1 MIGHA
6 QPVADQPARDRAL
19 DLRHSF
25 IVRAPAGAGKT
36 RLLIQRYLALLAHV
50 DEPEEITAITFTRK
64 AAAEMRAR
72 VLGAFASAIDVA
84 ADGAGGADDD
94 NVTRQL
100 ARHALARDAEC
111 GWQLTANPSRLR
123 IQTIDSM
130 NATLT
135 RQMPITA
142 RFGAQPDSID
152 DASVLYQEAA
162 RNLLAAVNRVATAGD
177 GMAGQVADDI
187 AVLLAHLD
195 NHFAVA
201 ENLLAETMRS
211 RDQWLRNLPL
221 MQEREALEGALQR
234 VRADAAAH
242 VADWFPPGEMDETRA
257 LVRFSGQNRPEGRTG
272 TSVWQNGLF
281 DASAFP
287 SSDPTT
293 LPLWL
298 ALADLLLTQNGGWRK
313 RGGLNK
319 TVGFPTSAE
328 AIEKA
333 RLASWK
339 NRMGDLLD
347 RLAAASEEG
356 EALRAALGALRE
368 LPPAGYTD
376 GQWAVLGAIVRLLPY
391 ATAELWSVFG
401 AKGQCDFTEISQAA
415 SRALG
420 DDDAPTD
427 LALALDYRIRH
438 LLVDEFQDTSIAQF
452 ELLEKL
458 TRGWTQGDG
467 RTLLAVGDPMQSI
480 YRFREA
486 EVGLFL
492 NAARA
497 GIGTVPLMPLILQV
511 NFRSQPGIVDWV
523 NDTFGCIMPAVAEAN
538 PGEIPYAPSIAN
550 SAHFGNASDAKHA
563 GDRRTSPSCV
573 HWHPQFVTNRTAIAD
588 GGGRVAD
595 DAGENQSPATP
606 STEKIEARCVTDII
620 LARRRD
626 QPTAEVAIL
635 VRTRSHLREIVPAL
649 KAANIAFRAVDI
661 DPLKERPV
669 VLDLWSLTRALTH
682 LADRIAWLA
691 ILRAPWC
698 GLSLNDLAVLT
709 QSASPIERE
718 LAPDT
723 RTVWQLVEDD
733 ARLAALS
740 GGAQAR
746 VARLRETIGR
756 ALALRGRMPLRE
768 LVERTWLALQGPACV
783 PDATNLESAAQWL
796 DLLEAEALAQSG
808 GGALVDLAAFER
820 RVDKLYAGGSIAQ
833 DEAVPA
839 VQIMT
844 IHKAKGLE
852 FDTVIVPG
860 LHRTPRGDTRKL
872 LAWTEQL
879 DTNGKSEL
887 LIAPIGE
894 TGSED
899 DGDTIYRFVRKCD
912 REKQRAE
919 DVRLLYV
926 AATRAEQQLHLLA
939 TVTVDEDDAGDTQV
953 TAPRSASLLAAIW
966 PAVSPLFE
974 DRAHAA
980 RGVASLHAASSR
992 PDNTSRGRVAMRI
1005 CGDSPVPLLPTA
1017 ITVAGDT
1024 PAGKP
1029 PTLAGEIDFEWAGD
1043 SARHIGTVVHASL
1056 QVIAEEGL
1064 EKWNDERINESR
1076 AWVVRTLLHLGV
1088 IENELAA
1095 SADRVARALTN
1106 TLLDARGRWI
1116 LQPHVHARSEW
1127 RLAGLVEN
1135 AMAHVAIDR
1144 TFIDESGTRWIID
1157 FKTGGHEGAD
1167 IKAFL
1172 DNEQVRYR
1180 QQLETYAALLE
1191 SMRPRGATTAISPP
1205 IKLGLYFPMH
1215 AGWREWEWR
1224 SDSPIRDRLSASTTS
1239 LLVPSRDR

>member
-1 MIGHA
+1 MIARA
-6 QPVADQPARDRAL
+6 QPVVDHSARERAL

-72 VLGAFASAIDVA
+72 VLRAFASVTEA
-84 ADGAGGADDD
+84 AANVSASEDD
-94 NVTRQL
+94 VTRQL
-100 ARHALARDAEC
+100 ARRVLARDAER

-142 RFGAQPDSID
+142 RFGAQPESID
-152 DASVLYQEAA
+152 DASALYQDAA
-162 RNLLAAVNRVATAGD
+162 RNLMAGVNRVATSGEESSYK
-177 GMAGQVADDI
+177 VADDI
-187 AVLLAHLD
+187 AVLLSHLD
-195 NHFAVA
+195 NHLAVA
-201 ENLLAETMRS
+201 ENLLAEMLRS

-221 MQEREALEGALQR
+221 MHEREALEGALQK

-242 VADWFPPGEMDETRA
+242 VADWLPPEEMDETLELA
-257 LVRFSGQNRPEGRTG
+257 RFSGRNRPENRSGA
-272 TSVWQNGLF
+272 SVWQNGLF
-281 DASAFP
+281 DSAAFP
-287 SSDPTT
+287 SSDAAT
-293 LPLWL
+293 LPQWL
-298 ALADLLLTQNGGWRK
+298 ALADLLLTQSGGWRK

-319 TVGFPTSAE
+319 NVGFPTSAD
-328 AIEKA
+328 AVEKA

-347 RLAAASEEG
+347 RFAAGGEG
-356 EALRAALGALRE
+356 FEALRVALGALRE
-368 LPPAGYTD
+368 LPPASYTD

-391 ATAELWSVFG
+391 VTAELWSVFG

-415 SRALG
+415 SRSLG

-486 EVGLFL
+486 EVRLFL
-492 NAARA
+492 NAART
-497 GIGTVPLMPLILQV
+497 GIGSVPLVPLTLQV

-523 NDTFGCIMPAVAEAN
+523 NDTFSRIMPSMAQAGA
-538 PGEIPYAPSIAN
+538 GEIPYAASVAN
-550 SAHFGNASDAKHA
+550 SASAGSADEIGNASAA
-563 GDRRTSPSCV
+563 SSAV
-573 HWHPQFVTNRTAIAD
+573 QWHPQFVPK
-588 GGGRVAD
+588 RVAAGAD
-595 DAGENQSPATP
+595 NIDAIVDAERPAQS
-606 STEKIEARCVTDII
+606 STDEIEARRVVDII
-620 LARRRD
+620 RARRLD
-626 QPTAEVAIL
+626 QPTAEIAIL
-635 VRTRSHLREIVPAL
+635 VRNRGHLREIVPAL
-649 KAANIAFRAVDI
+649 KSANIAFRAVDI

-669 VLDLWSLTRALTH
+669 VLDLWSLARALLH
-682 LADRIAWLA
+682 LADRIAWIA

-698 GLSLNDLAVLT
+698 GLTLNDLALLT
-709 QSASPIERE
+709 DSALPVEGE
-718 LAPDT
+718 LVPDT
-723 RTVWQLVEDD
+723 RTVWQILEDD
-733 ARLAALS
+733 SRLAALS
-740 GGAQAR
+740 IDAEAR
-746 VARLRETIGR
+746 VARLRDEMGR
-756 ALALRGRMPLRE
+756 ALPLRGRMPLRE
-768 LVERTWLALQGPACV
+768 LVERTWLALRGPACV
-783 PDATNLESAAQWL
+783 SDANDLESAAQWL
-796 DLLEAEALAQSG
+796 DLLEAEALAQTG
-808 GGALVDLAAFER
+808 GGALIDLAAFER
-820 RVDKLYAGGSIAQ
+820 RIDKLYAAGTIAQ
-833 DEAVPA
+833 DAAIPA

-879 DTNGKSEL
+879 DEIGASEL
-887 LIAPIGE
+887 LLAPIGE
-894 TGSED
+894 TGAED
-899 DGDTIYRFVRKCD
+899 DGDAIYRFVRKCD

-953 TAPRSASLLAAIW
+953 AAPRSASLLAAMW
-966 PAVSPLFE
+966 PSVSPIFE
-974 DRAHAA
+974 DWANAA
-980 RGVASLHAASSR
+980 RGAATAR
-992 PDNTSRGRVAMRI
+992 APAVLADNTSPPRVAMRL
-1005 CGDSPVPLLPTA
+1005 CGDTSTPLLPAAIAVARESSAGKPVPLSA
-1017 ITVAGDT
+1017 
-1024 PAGKP
+1024 
-1029 PTLAGEIDFEWAGD
+1029 EIDFEWAGD
-1043 SARHIGTVVHASL
+1043 SARHIGTVVHGFL
-1056 QVIAEEGL
+1056 QMIAEEGL
-1064 EKWNDERINESR
+1064 ERWDDRRINEVR
-1076 AWVVRTLLHLGV
+1076 AAIERALIQLGV
-1088 IENELAA
+1088 IETELAA
-1095 SADRVARALTN
+1095 SVDRVARALLN

-1116 LQPHVHARSEW
+1116 LQSHSDARSEW
-1127 RLAGLVEN
+1127 RLTGIVEH
-1135 AMAHVAIDR
+1135 AIAHVAIDR
-1144 TFIDESGTRWIID
+1144 TFIDESGARWIID

-1167 IKAFL
+1167 INAFL

-1191 SMRPRGATTAISPP
+1191 SMQDGGQTSAISLP
-1205 IKLGLYFPMH
+1205 IKLGLYFPLH
-1215 AGWREWEWR
+1215 AGWREWQWR
-1224 SDSPIRDRLSASTTS
+1224 SNSPVRDGRPLSVTLPSAPSTI
-1239 LLVPSRDR
+1239 P